1 MIIVKN
7 MLFPANS
14 DRVLVFRSMFL
25 PPLKT
30 IIYQGESLEDTAV
43 NEITRY

>member
-14 DRVLVFRSMFL
+14 ALVLVFCFMFL

-30 IIYQGESLEDTAV
+30 IIYQGESVEDTAV